1 MEVKRKPNES
11 IGSLM
16 RRFSRLVQQSHLL
29 INAKKSKHF
38 EKKPTERVEKNRA
51 IMREELR
58 SLRKKLERL
67 GKLDEDSFEEEK
79 KKVKRKLDL

>member
-16 RRFSRLVQQSHLL
+16 RRFSRLAQQSHLVV
-29 INAKKSKHF
+29 NAKKAKHF
-38 EKKPTERVEKNRA
+38 EKKPNERVEKNRA

-58 SLRKKLERL
+58 ALRKKLERL
-67 GKLDEDSFEEEK
+67 GKFDDETFEEEK